1 MKVIN
6 RFKLGTKINL
16 LVLTVVLLFAGIIS
30 YVVMNNMTHG
40 MKGIALEKAK
50 SDLRLAEEYINAV
63 HPGSWEIRDG
73 TLYKGAT
80 KMNDNYDL
88 VDQIGELT
96 GDTVTIFQ
104 QDTRVATNVMTD
116 GERAV
121 GTQVSDT
128 VKQAVIEKEE
138 NYYGEAEVVG
148 NSYQT
153 AYSPIKND
161 QGEVVGIWYVG
172 ASDSMVAT
180 SIADF
185 TKIFIIVLVIVVIL
199 AIVVVL
205 FFTRGIKKRLGRI
218 SQAMQ
223 NAGKG
228 DFSDVVVDSLNDE
241 IGQLTMNLSEMRE
254 NLSDVM
260 KTIAETSDQ
269 VAASSEELTA
279 SAEESSKSAELI
291 AAATQTAANGTELT
305 MQHVEEVVTSVAH
318 MQTRVKEAQTNGQ
331 SILSLS
337 DAASRN
343 SQDGTEA
350 VHAVVKQMSEI
361 NNSVNEIGLF
371 VNGLDKKS
379 KEIGTI
385 VNLIRDISNQT
396 NLLALNAA
404 IEAARAGEQ
413 GKGFAVVADEVRK
426 LAEQSA
432 NSSEMI
438 ASLISDIQTETG
450 KAVTAMQ
457 HGAENVEE
465 GIRKTENVNDSFQSI
480 KQAID
485 QVTNNVQ
492 EVTQTI
498 EGVSSGS
505 KSIVGVMDKVKMTA
519 RENAESNETNA
530 AASQQQSAAMEEI
543 SASSEALSGMAMDL
557 QAALAKFKF

>member
-73 TLYKGAT
+73 ALYKGET

-121 GTQVSDT
+121 GTQVSDA
-128 VKQAVIEKEE
+128 VKQAVIDKEE
-138 NYYGEAEVVG
+138 TYYGEAEVVG

-153 AYSPIKND
+153 AYSPIKNE

-172 ASDSMVAT
+172 ASDSMVAS

-185 TKIFIIVLVIVVIL
+185 TKIFVVVLVIVVIL
-199 AIVVVL
+199 AVVVVL

-218 SQAMQ
+218 SQAMH

-228 DFSDVVVDSLNDE
+228 DFSDVVEDSSNDE

-318 MQTRVKEAQTNGQ
+318 MQARVKEAQTNSQ

-438 ASLISDIQTETG
+438 ASLISDIQNETG

-457 HGAENVEE
+457 HGADNVEE

-492 EVTQTI
+492 EVSQTI

-505 KSIVGVMDKVKMTA
+505 KSIVDVMDKVKKTA
-519 RENAESNETNA
+519 CENAESNETNA

>member
-1 MKVIN
+1 MRVIN
-6 RFKLGTKINL
+6 RLKLGTKINL

-50 SDLRLAEEYINAV
+50 SDLQLAEEYINAV

-73 TLYKGAT
+73 VLYKGET
-80 KMNDNYDL
+80 KMNENFDL
-88 VDQIGELT
+88 VDRIGELT

-121 GTQVSDT
+121 GTQVSAA

-138 NYYGEAEVVG
+138 TYYGEAEVVG

-153 AYSPIKND
+153 AYAPIKND

-172 ASDSMVAT
+172 ASDSMVAS

-185 TKIFIIVLVIVVIL
+185 TKIFVVVLVLVVVLVIV
-199 AIVVVL
+199 AVL
-205 FFTRGIKKRLGRI
+205 FFTRGIKKRLSRI
-218 SQAMQ
+218 SQAMH

-228 DFSDVVVDSLNDE
+228 DFSYVVEDSSNDE

-305 MQHVEEVVTSVAH
+305 MHHVEDVVASVEH
-318 MQTRVKEAQTNGQ
+318 MQARVKEAQTNSQ
-331 SILSLS
+331 TIMTLS
-337 DAASRN
+337 DTASRN

-350 VHAVVKQMSEI
+350 VLAVVKQMNEI
-361 NNSVNEIGLF
+361 NNSVTEIGLF

-385 VNLIRDISNQT
+385 VNLISDISNQT

-432 NSSEMI
+432 NSTQLI
-438 ASLISDIQTETG
+438 ASLISDIQTETD

-457 HGAENVEE
+457 HGAGNVEE

-480 KQAID
+480 KQAIN

-492 EVTQTI
+492 EVSQTI

-505 KSIVGVMDKVKMTA
+505 KSIVEVMDKVKMTA

-557 QAALAKFKF
+557 QAALGKFKF

>member
-1 MKVIN
+1 MRVIN
-6 RFKLGTKINL
+6 RLKLGTKINL

-30 YVVMNNMTHG
+30 YVVMNNMMHG

-50 SDLRLAEEYINAV
+50 SDLQLAEEYIDAV

-73 TLYKGAT
+73 VLYKGET
-80 KMNDNYDL
+80 KMNDNFDL
-88 VDQIGELT
+88 VDRIGELT

-121 GTQVSDT
+121 GTQVSAA
-128 VKQAVIEKEE
+128 VKQAVIDKEE
-138 NYYGEAEVVG
+138 TYYGEAEVVG

-153 AYSPIKND
+153 AYAPIKND

-172 ASDSMVAT
+172 ASDSMVAS

-185 TKIFIIVLVIVVIL
+185 TKIFVVVLVLVVVL
-199 AIVVVL
+199 AIVAVL
-205 FFTRGIKKRLGRI
+205 FFTRGIKKRLSRI
-218 SQAMQ
+218 SQAMH
-223 NAGKG
+223 NAGRG
-228 DFSDVVVDSLNDE
+228 DFSYVVEDSSNDE
-241 IGQLTMNLSEMRE
+241 IGKLTMNLGEMRE

-305 MQHVEEVVTSVAH
+305 MYHVEDVVASVEH
-318 MQTRVKEAQTNGQ
+318 MQTRVKEAQTNSQ
-331 SILSLS
+331 TIMSLS
-337 DAASRN
+337 DTASRN

-350 VHAVVKQMSEI
+350 VLAVVKQMKEI
-361 NNSVNEIGLF
+361 NNSVTEIGSF

-385 VNLIRDISNQT
+385 VNLISDISNQT

-432 NSSEMI
+432 NSTQLI
-438 ASLISDIQTETG
+438 ASLISDIQTETD

-480 KQAID
+480 KQAIN

-492 EVTQTI
+492 EVSQTI

-505 KSIVGVMDKVKMTA
+505 KDIVEVMDKVKMTA

-557 QAALAKFKF
+557 QAALGKFKF

>member
-1 MKVIN
+1 MRVIN
-6 RFKLGTKINL
+6 RLKLGTKINL

-50 SDLRLAEEYINAV
+50 SDLQLAEEYINAV
-63 HPGSWEIRDG
+63 HPGSWGIRDG
-73 TLYKGAT
+73 LLYKGET
-80 KMNDNYDL
+80 KMNDNFDL
-88 VDQIGELT
+88 VDRIGELT

-121 GTQVSDT
+121 GTQVSAA
-128 VKQAVIEKEE
+128 VKQAVIDNEE
-138 NYYGEAEVVG
+138 TYYGEAEVVG

-161 QGEVVGIWYVG
+161 QGQVVGIWYVG
-172 ASDSMVAT
+172 ASDSMVAS

-185 TKIFIIVLVIVVIL
+185 TKIFVVVLVLVVVL

-205 FFTRGIKKRLGRI
+205 FFTRGIKKRLSRI
-218 SQAMQ
+218 SLAMH

-228 DFSDVVVDSLNDE
+228 DFSYVVKDSSNDE

-291 AAATQTAANGTELT
+291 AASTQTAANGTELT
-305 MQHVEEVVTSVAH
+305 MHHVEDVVASVEH
-318 MQTRVKEAQTNGQ
+318 MQTRVKEAQTNSQ
-331 SILSLS
+331 TIMSLS
-337 DAASRN
+337 DTASRN

-350 VHAVVKQMSEI
+350 VLAVVKQMNEI
-361 NNSVNEIGLF
+361 NNSVTDIGLF

-385 VNLIRDISNQT
+385 VNLISDISNQT

-432 NSSEMI
+432 NSTQLI
-438 ASLISDIQTETG
+438 ASLISDIQAETD

-465 GIRKTENVNDSFQSI
+465 GIRKTENVNNSFQSI
-480 KQAID
+480 KQAIN

-492 EVTQTI
+492 EVSQTI

-505 KSIVGVMDKVKMTA
+505 KSIVEVMDKVKMTA

-557 QAALAKFKF
+557 QAALGKFKF

>member
-1 MKVIN
+1 MRVIN
-6 RFKLGTKINL
+6 RLKLGTKINL

-40 MKGIALEKAK
+40 MKSIALEKAK

-73 TLYKGAT
+73 ALYKGET
-80 KMNDNYDL
+80 KMNDNFDL
-88 VDQIGELT
+88 VDRIGELT

-121 GTQVSDT
+121 GTQVSNA

-148 NSYQT
+148 KSYQT

-172 ASDSMVAT
+172 ASDSMVAS

-185 TKIFIIVLVIVVIL
+185 TKIFLAVLVIVVIV

-218 SQAMQ
+218 SQAMH

-228 DFSDVVVDSLNDE
+228 DFSDVVEDSSNDE

-305 MQHVEEVVTSVAH
+305 MHHVEEVVASVEH
-318 MQTRVKEAQTNGQ
+318 MQTRVKEAQTNSQ
-331 SILSLS
+331 SIMSLS

-350 VHAVVKQMSEI
+350 VLAVVKQMSEI
-361 NNSVNEIGLF
+361 NNSVTEIGLF

-385 VNLIRDISNQT
+385 VNLISDISNQT

-432 NSSEMI
+432 NSTQLI
-438 ASLISDIQTETG
+438 TSLISDIQAETD
-450 KAVTAMQ
+450 KAVSAMQ
-457 HGAENVEE
+457 YGAENVEE
-465 GIRKTENVNDSFQSI
+465 GIRKTENVNESFQSI

-492 EVTQTI
+492 EVSQTI
-498 EGVSSGS
+498 EGVSVGS

>member
-1 MKVIN
+1 MRVIN
-6 RFKLGTKINL
+6 RLKLGTKINL

-50 SDLRLAEEYINAV
+50 SDLQLAEEYINVV

-73 TLYKGAT
+73 VLYKGET
-80 KMNDNYDL
+80 KMNDNFDL
-88 VDQIGELT
+88 VDRIGELT

-121 GTQVSDT
+121 GTQVSAA
-128 VKQAVIEKEE
+128 VKQAVIDKEE
-138 NYYGEAEVVG
+138 TYYGEAEVVG

-153 AYSPIKND
+153 AYAPIKND

-172 ASDSMVAT
+172 ASDSMVAS

-185 TKIFIIVLVIVVIL
+185 TKIFVIVLVLVVVLVIV
-199 AIVVVL
+199 AVL
-205 FFTRGIKKRLGRI
+205 FFTRGIKKRLSRI
-218 SQAMQ
+218 SQAMH

-228 DFSDVVVDSLNDE
+228 DFSYVVKDSSNDE

-305 MQHVEEVVTSVAH
+305 MHHVEDVVASVEH
-318 MQTRVKEAQTNGQ
+318 MQARVKEAQTNSQ
-331 SILSLS
+331 TIMTLS
-337 DAASRN
+337 DTASRN

-350 VHAVVKQMSEI
+350 VLAVVKQMNEI
-361 NNSVNEIGLF
+361 NNSVTEIGSF

-385 VNLIRDISNQT
+385 VNLISDISNQT

-432 NSSEMI
+432 NSTQLI
-438 ASLISDIQTETG
+438 ASLISDIQTETD

-457 HGAENVEE
+457 HGAGNVEE

-480 KQAID
+480 KQAIN

-492 EVTQTI
+492 EVSQTI

-505 KSIVGVMDKVKMTA
+505 KDIVEVMDKVKMTA

-557 QAALAKFKF
+557 QAALGKFKF

>member
-1 MKVIN
+1 MRVIN
-6 RFKLGTKINL
+6 RLKLGTKINL

-40 MKGIALEKAK
+40 MKSIALEKAK

-73 TLYKGAT
+73 ALYKGET
-80 KMNDNYDL
+80 KMNDNFDL
-88 VDQIGELT
+88 VDRIGELT

-121 GTQVSDT
+121 GTQVSDA

-172 ASDSMVAT
+172 ASDSMVAS

-185 TKIFIIVLVIVVIL
+185 TKIFIAVLVIVVIL

-218 SQAMQ
+218 SQAMH

-228 DFSDVVVDSLNDE
+228 DFSDVVEDSSNDE

-305 MQHVEEVVTSVAH
+305 MHHVEEVVASVEH
-318 MQTRVKEAQTNGQ
+318 MQTRVKEAQTNSQ
-331 SILSLS
+331 SIMSLS

-350 VHAVVKQMSEI
+350 VLAVVKQMSEI
-361 NNSVNEIGLF
+361 NNSVTEIGLF

-385 VNLIRDISNQT
+385 VNLISDISNQT

-432 NSSEMI
+432 NSTQLI
-438 ASLISDIQTETG
+438 ASLISDIQTETD
-450 KAVTAMQ
+450 KAVSAMQ
-457 HGAENVEE
+457 YGAENVEE
-465 GIRKTENVNDSFQSI
+465 GIRKTENVNESFQSI

-492 EVTQTI
+492 EVSQTI
-498 EGVSSGS
+498 EGVSVGS

>member
-1 MKVIN
+1 MRVIN
-6 RFKLGTKINL
+6 RLKLGTKINL

-50 SDLRLAEEYINAV
+50 SDLQLAEEYIDAV

-73 TLYKGAT
+73 ALYKGET
-80 KMNDNYDL
+80 KMNDNFDL
-88 VDQIGELT
+88 VDRIGELT

-121 GTQVSDT
+121 GTQVSAT
-128 VKQAVIEKEE
+128 VKQAVIEKEKT
-138 NYYGEAEVVG
+138 YYGEAEVVG

-153 AYSPIKND
+153 AYSPIKNN
-161 QGEVVGIWYVG
+161 QGQVIGIWYVG
-172 ASDSMVAT
+172 ASDSMVAS

-185 TKIFIIVLVIVVIL
+185 TKIFVVVLVLVVVL
-199 AIVVVL
+199 AIVAVL
-205 FFTRGIKKRLGRI
+205 FFTRGIKKRLSRI
-218 SQAMQ
+218 SQAMH

-228 DFSDVVVDSLNDE
+228 DFSYVVEDSSNDE

-291 AAATQTAANGTELT
+291 AAATQTAASGTELT
-305 MQHVEEVVTSVAH
+305 MLHVEEVVASVEH
-318 MQTRVKEAQTNGQ
+318 MQTRVKEAQTNSQ
-331 SILSLS
+331 TIMILS
-337 DAASRN
+337 DTASRN

-350 VHAVVKQMSEI
+350 VLAVVKQMNEI
-361 NNSVNEIGLF
+361 NNSVTEIGSF

-385 VNLIRDISNQT
+385 VNLISDISNQT

-432 NSSEMI
+432 NSTQLI
-438 ASLISDIQTETG
+438 ASLISDIQTETD

-457 HGAENVEE
+457 HGAGNVEE

-480 KQAID
+480 KQAIN

-492 EVTQTI
+492 EVSQTI

-505 KSIVGVMDKVKMTA
+505 KSIVEVMDKVKMTA

-557 QAALAKFKF
+557 QAALGKFKF

>member
-1 MKVIN
+1 MRVIN
-6 RFKLGTKINL
+6 RLKLGTKINL

-73 TLYKGAT
+73 ALYKGET
-80 KMNDNYDL
+80 KMNDNFDL
-88 VDQIGELT
+88 VDRIGELT

-121 GTQVSDT
+121 GTQVSAE
-128 VKQAVIEKEE
+128 VKQSVIEKEE

-172 ASDSMVAT
+172 ASDSMVAS

-185 TKIFIIVLVIVVIL
+185 TKVFVVVLVIVVVL
-199 AIVVVL
+199 AIVAVL
-205 FFTRGIKKRLGRI
+205 FFTRGIKKRLSRI
-218 SQAMQ
+218 SQAMR
-223 NAGKG
+223 NAGQG
-228 DFSDVVVDSLNDE
+228 DFSYVVEDTSNDE
-241 IGQLTMNLSEMRE
+241 IGQLTMNLTGMRE

-305 MQHVEEVVTSVAH
+305 MHHVGDVVASVEH
-318 MQTRVKEAQTNGQ
+318 MQARVKEAQTNSQ
-331 SILSLS
+331 SIMSLS
-337 DAASRN
+337 DTASRN

-350 VHAVVKQMSEI
+350 VLAVVKQMSEI
-361 NNSVNEIGLF
+361 NNSVTEIGLF

-385 VNLIRDISNQT
+385 VNLISDISNQT

-432 NSSEMI
+432 NSTQLI
-438 ASLISDIQTETG
+438 ASLISDIQIETD
-450 KAVTAMQ
+450 KAVAAMQ
-457 HGAENVEE
+457 YGSENVEE
-465 GIRKTENVNDSFQSI
+465 GIRKTENVNDAFQSI

-492 EVTQTI
+492 EVSQTI

-505 KSIVGVMDKVKMTA
+505 KSIVEVMDKVKMTA

>member
-1 MKVIN
+1 MRVIN
-6 RFKLGTKINL
+6 RLKLGTKINL

-50 SDLRLAEEYINAV
+50 SDLQLAEEYIDAV

-73 TLYKGAT
+73 ALYKGET
-80 KMNDNYDL
+80 KMNDNFDL
-88 VDQIGELT
+88 VDRIGELT

-121 GTQVSDT
+121 GTQVSNA

-138 NYYGEAEVVG
+138 NYYGEAKVVG

-172 ASDSMVAT
+172 ASDSMVAS

-185 TKIFIIVLVIVVIL
+185 TKIFLAVLVIVVIV

-218 SQAMQ
+218 SQAMH

-228 DFSDVVVDSLNDE
+228 DFSDVVEDSSNDE

-305 MQHVEEVVTSVAH
+305 MHHVEEVVASVEH
-318 MQTRVKEAQTNGQ
+318 MQTRVKEAQTNSQ
-331 SILSLS
+331 SIMSLS

-350 VHAVVKQMSEI
+350 VLAVVKQMSEI
-361 NNSVNEIGLF
+361 NNSVTEIGLF

-385 VNLIRDISNQT
+385 VNLISDISNQT

-432 NSSEMI
+432 NSTQLI
-438 ASLISDIQTETG
+438 TSLISDIQAETD
-450 KAVTAMQ
+450 KAVSAMQ
-457 HGAENVEE
+457 YGAENVEE
-465 GIRKTENVNDSFQSI
+465 GIRKTENVNESFQSI

-492 EVTQTI
+492 EVSQTI
-498 EGVSSGS
+498 EGVSVGS

>member
-73 TLYKGAT
+73 TLYKGET

-121 GTQVSDT
+121 GTQVSDA
-128 VKQAVIEKEE
+128 VKQTVIEKEE
-138 NYYGEAEVVG
+138 TYYGEAEVVG

-153 AYSPIKND
+153 AYSPIKNE

-172 ASDSMVAT
+172 ASDSMVAS
-180 SIADF
+180 SIVDF
-185 TKIFIIVLVIVVIL
+185 TKIFVVVLVIVVIL
-199 AIVVVL
+199 VVVVVL

-218 SQAMQ
+218 SQAMH

-228 DFSDVVVDSLNDE
+228 DFSDVVEDSSNDE

-318 MQTRVKEAQTNGQ
+318 MQARVKEARTNSQ
-331 SILSLS
+331 SIFSLS

-350 VHAVVKQMSEI
+350 VRAVVKQMSEI

-457 HGAENVEE
+457 HGADNVEE

-492 EVTQTI
+492 EVSQTI

-505 KSIVGVMDKVKMTA
+505 KSIVDVMDKVKKTA

>member
-73 TLYKGAT
+73 ALYKGET

-121 GTQVSDT
+121 GTQVSDA
-128 VKQAVIEKEE
+128 VKQTVIEKEE

-172 ASDSMVAT
+172 ASDSMVAS

-185 TKIFIIVLVIVVIL
+185 TKIFVVVLVIVVIL
-199 AIVVVL
+199 AVVVVL

-228 DFSDVVVDSLNDE
+228 DFSDVVVDSSNDE

-318 MQTRVKEAQTNGQ
+318 MQARVKEAQTNGQ

-337 DAASRN
+337 GAASRN

-457 HGAENVEE
+457 HGADNVEE

-492 EVTQTI
+492 EVSQTI

-505 KSIVGVMDKVKMTA
+505 KRIVDVMDKVKKTA

>member
-6 RFKLGTKINL
+6 RLKLGTKINL

-50 SDLRLAEEYINAV
+50 SDLQLAEEYINAV

-73 TLYKGAT
+73 VLYKGET
-80 KMNDNYDL
+80 KMNDNYEL
-88 VDQIGELT
+88 VDRIGELT
-96 GDTVTIFQ
+96 GDTVTIFK

-121 GTQVSDT
+121 GTQVSAE
-128 VKQAVIEKEE
+128 VKEAVIDKEE
-138 NYYGEAEVVG
+138 TYYGEAEVVG

-172 ASDSMVAT
+172 ASDSMVES

-185 TKIFIIVLVIVVIL
+185 TKIFVIVLVIIVIL
-199 AIVVVL
+199 AIVTVL
-205 FFTRGIKKRLGRI
+205 FFTRGIKKRLSRI
-218 SQAMQ
+218 SQAMR

-228 DFSDVVVDSLNDE
+228 DFSSVVEDRSDDE
-241 IGQLTMNLSEMRE
+241 IGQLSVNLSEMRE
-254 NLSDVM
+254 NLADLM
-260 KTIAETSDQ
+260 KSIAETSDQ

-279 SAEESSKSAELI
+279 SAEESSRSAELI
-291 AAATQTAANGTELT
+291 AAATQTAAHGTELT
-305 MQHVEEVVTSVAH
+305 MHNVEEVVMSVEQ
-318 MQTRVKEAQTNGQ
+318 MQVRVKEAQKNGQ
-331 SILSLS
+331 SILTLS
-337 DAASRN
+337 AAASRN
-343 SQDGTEA
+343 SEDGTEA
-350 VHAVVKQMSEI
+350 VRSVVKQMSEI
-361 NNSVNEIGLF
+361 NNSVTEIGLF

-413 GKGFAVVADEVRK
+413 GKGFAVVADEIRK

-432 NSSEMI
+432 HSSELI
-438 ASLISDIQTETG
+438 ASLITDIQTETDR
-450 KAVTAMQ
+450 AVTAMQ
-457 HGAENVEE
+457 HGAVNVEE

-492 EVTQTI
+492 EVSQTI
-498 EGVSSGS
+498 EGVSAGS
-505 KSIVGVMDKVKMTA
+505 KSIVEVMDKVKMTA

-543 SASSEALSGMAMDL
+543 SASSEALSGMALDL
-557 QAALAKFKF
+557 QAALAKFKL

>member
-73 TLYKGAT
+73 ALYKGET

-121 GTQVSDT
+121 GTQVSDA
-128 VKQAVIEKEE
+128 VKQAVIDKEE
-138 NYYGEAEVVG
+138 TYYGEAEVVG

-172 ASDSMVAT
+172 ASDSMVAS

-185 TKIFIIVLVIVVIL
+185 TKIFVVVLVIVVIL
-199 AIVVVL
+199 AVVVVL

-218 SQAMQ
+218 SQAMH

-228 DFSDVVVDSLNDE
+228 DFSDVVEDSSNDE

-318 MQTRVKEAQTNGQ
+318 MQARVKEAQTNGQ

-337 DAASRN
+337 GAASRN

-457 HGAENVEE
+457 HGADNVEE

-492 EVTQTI
+492 EVSQTI

-505 KSIVGVMDKVKMTA
+505 KRIVDVMEKVKKTA

>member
-1 MKVIN
+1 MRVIN
-6 RFKLGTKINL
+6 RLKLGTKINL

-50 SDLRLAEEYINAV
+50 SDLQLAEEYINAV

-73 TLYKGAT
+73 LLYKGET
-80 KMNDNYDL
+80 KMNDNSDL
-88 VDQIGELT
+88 VDRIGELT

-121 GTQVSDT
+121 GTQVSAA
-128 VKQAVIEKEE
+128 VKQAVIDKEE
-138 NYYGEAEVVG
+138 TYYGEAEVVG

-161 QGEVVGIWYVG
+161 EGQVIGIWYVG
-172 ASDSMVAT
+172 ASDSMVAS

-185 TKIFIIVLVIVVIL
+185 TKIFVVVLVLVVVL

-205 FFTRGIKKRLGRI
+205 FFTRGIKKRLSRI
-218 SQAMQ
+218 SQAMH

-228 DFSDVVVDSLNDE
+228 DFSYMVEDSLNDE

-291 AAATQTAANGTELT
+291 AASTQTAANGTELT
-305 MQHVEEVVTSVAH
+305 MHHVEDVVASVEH
-318 MQTRVKEAQTNGQ
+318 MQTRVKEAQTNSQ
-331 SILSLS
+331 TIMSLS
-337 DAASRN
+337 DTASRN

-350 VHAVVKQMSEI
+350 VLTVVKQMNEI
-361 NNSVNEIGLF
+361 NNSVTEIGSF

-385 VNLIRDISNQT
+385 VNLISDISNQT

-432 NSSEMI
+432 NSTQLI
-438 ASLISDIQTETG
+438 ASLISDIQTETD

-457 HGAENVEE
+457 HGAGNVEE
-465 GIRKTENVNDSFQSI
+465 GIRKTENVNNSFQSI
-480 KQAID
+480 KQAIN

-492 EVTQTI
+492 EVSQTI

-505 KSIVGVMDKVKMTA
+505 KDIVEVMDKVKMTA

-557 QAALAKFKF
+557 QAALGKFKF

>member
-73 TLYKGAT
+73 TLYKGET

>member
-1 MKVIN
+1 MRVIN
-6 RFKLGTKINL
+6 RLKLGTKINL

-40 MKGIALEKAK
+40 MKSIALEKAK

-63 HPGSWEIRDG
+63 HPGSWETRDG
-73 TLYKGAT
+73 ALYKGET
-80 KMNDNYDL
+80 RMNDNYEL

-121 GTQVSDT
+121 GTQVSDA

-172 ASDSMVAT
+172 ASDSMVAS

-185 TKIFIIVLVIVVIL
+185 TKIFIAVLVIVVIL

-218 SQAMQ
+218 SQAMH

-228 DFSDVVVDSLNDE
+228 DFSDVVEDSSNDE

-305 MQHVEEVVTSVAH
+305 MHHVEEVVASVEH
-318 MQTRVKEAQTNGQ
+318 MQTRVKEAQTNSQ
-331 SILSLS
+331 SIMSLS
-337 DAASRN
+337 NTASRN

-350 VHAVVKQMSEI
+350 VLAVVKQMSEI
-361 NNSVNEIGLF
+361 NNSVTEIGLF

-385 VNLIRDISNQT
+385 VNLISDISNQT

-432 NSSEMI
+432 NSTQLI
-438 ASLISDIQTETG
+438 ASLISDIQIETD
-450 KAVTAMQ
+450 KAVSAMQ

-492 EVTQTI
+492 EVSQTI
-498 EGVSSGS
+498 EGVSAGS

>member
-1 MKVIN
+1 MRVIN
-6 RFKLGTKINL
+6 RLKLGTKINL

-50 SDLRLAEEYINAV
+50 SDLQLAEEYINVV

-73 TLYKGAT
+73 VLYKGET
-80 KMNDNYDL
+80 KMNDNFDL
-88 VDQIGELT
+88 VDRIGELT

-121 GTQVSDT
+121 GTQVSAA
-128 VKQAVIEKEE
+128 VKQAVIDNEE
-138 NYYGEAEVVG
+138 TYYGEAEVVG

-161 QGEVVGIWYVG
+161 EGQVIGIWYVG
-172 ASDSMVAT
+172 ASDSMVAS

-185 TKIFIIVLVIVVIL
+185 TKIFVVVLVLVVVL

-205 FFTRGIKKRLGRI
+205 FFTRGIKKRLSRI
-218 SQAMQ
+218 SQAMH

-228 DFSDVVVDSLNDE
+228 DFSYAVKDSSNDE
-241 IGQLTMNLSEMRE
+241 IGQLTLNLSEMRE

-260 KTIAETSDQ
+260 KTIAGTSDQ

-291 AAATQTAANGTELT
+291 AASTQTAANGTELT
-305 MQHVEEVVTSVAH
+305 MHHVEDVVASVEH
-318 MQTRVKEAQTNGQ
+318 MQTRVKEAQTNSQ
-331 SILSLS
+331 TIMTLS
-337 DAASRN
+337 DTASRN

-350 VHAVVKQMSEI
+350 VLAVVKQMNEI
-361 NNSVNEIGLF
+361 NNSVTEIGSF

-385 VNLIRDISNQT
+385 VNLISDISNQT

-432 NSSEMI
+432 NSTQLI
-438 ASLISDIQTETG
+438 ASLISDIQTETD

-480 KQAID
+480 KQAIN

-492 EVTQTI
+492 EVSQTI

-505 KSIVGVMDKVKMTA
+505 KSIVEVMDKVKMTA

-557 QAALAKFKF
+557 QAALGKFKF

>member
-1 MKVIN
+1 MRVIN
-6 RFKLGTKINL
+6 RLKLGTKINL

-50 SDLRLAEEYINAV
+50 SDLQLAEEYINAV

-73 TLYKGAT
+73 VLYKGET
-80 KMNDNYDL
+80 KMNDNFDL
-88 VDQIGELT
+88 VDRIGELT

-121 GTQVSDT
+121 GTQVSAA
-128 VKQAVIEKEE
+128 VKQAVIDNEE
-138 NYYGEAEVVG
+138 TYYGEAEVVG

-161 QGEVVGIWYVG
+161 EGQVIGIWYVG
-172 ASDSMVAT
+172 ASDSMVAS

-185 TKIFIIVLVIVVIL
+185 TKIFVVVLVLVVVL

-205 FFTRGIKKRLGRI
+205 FFTRGIKKRLSRI
-218 SQAMQ
+218 SQAMH

-228 DFSDVVVDSLNDE
+228 DFSYMVEDSSNDE

-291 AAATQTAANGTELT
+291 AASTQTAANGTELT
-305 MQHVEEVVTSVAH
+305 MHHVEDVVASVEH
-318 MQTRVKEAQTNGQ
+318 MQKRVKEAQTNSQ
-331 SILSLS
+331 TIMILS
-337 DAASRN
+337 DTASRN

-350 VHAVVKQMSEI
+350 VLAVVKQMNEI
-361 NNSVNEIGLF
+361 NNSVTEIGSF

-385 VNLIRDISNQT
+385 VNLISDISNQT

-432 NSSEMI
+432 NSTQLI
-438 ASLISDIQTETG
+438 ASLISDIQTETD

-465 GIRKTENVNDSFQSI
+465 GIRKTENVNGSFQSI
-480 KQAID
+480 KQAIN

-492 EVTQTI
+492 EVSQTI

-505 KSIVGVMDKVKMTA
+505 KNIVEVMDKVKMTA

-557 QAALAKFKF
+557 QAALGKFKF

>member
-1 MKVIN
+1 MRVIN
-6 RFKLGTKINL
+6 RLKLGTKINL

-50 SDLRLAEEYINAV
+50 SDLQLAEEYIDAV

-73 TLYKGAT
+73 VLYKGET
-80 KMNDNYDL
+80 KMNDNFDL
-88 VDQIGELT
+88 VDRIAELT

-121 GTQVSDT
+121 GTQVSAA

-138 NYYGEAEVVG
+138 TYYGEAEVVG

-161 QGEVVGIWYVG
+161 QGQVIGIWYVG
-172 ASDSMVAT
+172 ASDSMVAS

-185 TKIFIIVLVIVVIL
+185 TKIFVVVLVLVVVL
-199 AIVVVL
+199 VIVVVL
-205 FFTRGIKKRLGRI
+205 FFTRGIKKRLSRI
-218 SQAMQ
+218 SQAMH

-228 DFSDVVVDSLNDE
+228 DFSYVVKDSSNDE
-241 IGQLTMNLSEMRE
+241 IGQLTLNLSEMRE

-291 AAATQTAANGTELT
+291 AASTQTAANGTELT
-305 MQHVEEVVTSVAH
+305 MHHVEDVVASVEH
-318 MQTRVKEAQTNGQ
+318 MQVRVKEAQTNSQ
-331 SILSLS
+331 TIMTLS
-337 DAASRN
+337 DTASRN

-350 VHAVVKQMSEI
+350 VLAVVKQMNEI
-361 NNSVNEIGLF
+361 NNSVTEIGSF

-385 VNLIRDISNQT
+385 VNLISDISNQT

-432 NSSEMI
+432 NSTQLI
-438 ASLISDIQTETG
+438 ASLISDIQAETD

-465 GIRKTENVNDSFQSI
+465 GIRKTENVNDSFQYI
-480 KQAID
+480 KQAIN

-492 EVTQTI
+492 EVSQTI

-505 KSIVGVMDKVKMTA
+505 KSIVEVMDKVKMTA

-557 QAALAKFKF
+557 QAALGKFKF

>member
-1 MKVIN
+1 MRVIN
-6 RFKLGTKINL
+6 RLKLGTKINL

-50 SDLRLAEEYINAV
+50 SDLQLAEEYIDAV

-73 TLYKGAT
+73 VLYKGET
-80 KMNDNYDL
+80 KMNDNFDL
-88 VDQIGELT
+88 VDRIAELT

-121 GTQVSDT
+121 GTQVSAA

-138 NYYGEAEVVG
+138 TYYGEAEVVG

-161 QGEVVGIWYVG
+161 QGQVIGIWYVG
-172 ASDSMVAT
+172 ASDSMVAS

-185 TKIFIIVLVIVVIL
+185 TKIFVVVLILVVVL
-199 AIVVVL
+199 ALLVVL
-205 FFTRGIKKRLGRI
+205 FFTRGIKKRLSRI
-218 SQAMQ
+218 SQAMH

-228 DFSDVVVDSLNDE
+228 DFSYVVKDSSNDE
-241 IGQLTMNLSEMRE
+241 IGQLTLNLSEMRE

-291 AAATQTAANGTELT
+291 AASTQTAANGTELT
-305 MQHVEEVVTSVAH
+305 MHHVEDVVASVEH
-318 MQTRVKEAQTNGQ
+318 MQVRVKEAQTNSQ
-331 SILSLS
+331 TIMTLS
-337 DAASRN
+337 DTASRN

-350 VHAVVKQMSEI
+350 VLAVVKQMNEI
-361 NNSVNEIGLF
+361 NNSVTEIGSF

-385 VNLIRDISNQT
+385 VNLISDISNQT

-404 IEAARAGEQ
+404 IEAARAGKQ

-432 NSSEMI
+432 NSTQLI
-438 ASLISDIQTETG
+438 ASLISDIQAETD

-465 GIRKTENVNDSFQSI
+465 GIRKTENVNDSFQYI
-480 KQAID
+480 KQAIN

-492 EVTQTI
+492 EVSQTI

-505 KSIVGVMDKVKMTA
+505 KSIVEVMDKVKMTA

-557 QAALAKFKF
+557 QAALGKFKF